1 MTELKM
7 KALKTSNHD
16 DHQGASEDDDDI
28 FVSTATRVKDGVN
41 LLDALDRLGF
51 VQRPSA
57 GRRIGVGVT
66 GATGLGTSTSLLRG
80 MRRMWNAH
88 SF

>member
-1 MTELKM
+1 MTDLKM
-7 KALKTSNHD
+7 KALKTSTSHD
-16 DHQGASEDDDDI
+16 DHQGGSEDDDDI
-28 FVSTATRVKDGVN
+28 FVSTATRVKDGVH

-66 GATGLGTSTSLLRG
+66 GATGLGTAYLLRG